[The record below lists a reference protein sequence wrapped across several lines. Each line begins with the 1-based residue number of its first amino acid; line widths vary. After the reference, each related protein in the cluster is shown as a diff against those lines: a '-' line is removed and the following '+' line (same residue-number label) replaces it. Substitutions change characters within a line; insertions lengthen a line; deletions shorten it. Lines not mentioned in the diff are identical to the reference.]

1 MKHTHLFFF
10 LALLASACTDK
21 LLDEFYGNN
30 GDLDDDGMV
39 FSLNVQEQA
48 DLAYE
53 QGGTRAATSP
63 GDTAATEVED
73 PTFGPRL
80 FDGGVE
86 GMKVYALQLPFVG
99 IHPKTVASGIAPETR
114 ASVDA
119 IIPAGNNQL
128 TFHDS
133 LTIWGYAYNDDG
145 TYSRELFGQRLLK
158 KIRGWRSSVHW
169 PYDNGQATKMRF
181 YAVSPS
187 LEELED
193 LQVKAAPTYNS
204 PPVFSYTI
212 PDDPDEQRDLLYG
225 ESDEI
230 DVQAGPPTG
239 TGRYENTGTT
249 EKEQHLGDDDKTVTL
264 NFKHLLTTI
273 RFAQGRIPVGAKIT
287 KIGLYHIKNEGTY
300 RPQDVDNVVLPMP
313 GLGDTGLGNWV
324 VPSGEGGTGSYEI
337 DVDAWTAA
345 NYTPGGQSPTTS
357 TLNFEN
363 VYKNT
368 AGENEYI
375 TDKVLFVMPHIVT
388 QAAQLQVTIDMGDGK
403 GERKLTSSLIG
414 CYWKKGYTITYY
426 ITIGNIKGDYYLLVE
441 PSTYQTSDPV
451 TTAPKADETGDETKY
466 LKGEAATEHSNAQT
480 TGSFIIHS
488 FRNYKNYSTAA
499 TEGTEM
505 GKGLNVH
512 KGVDWKLN
520 GFSTTLDGEYSL
532 DFKTSGKE
540 LTFFADW
547 LQSFTG
553 WGGIESS
560 STTPQAGGDNVEIKY
575 TLAAQS
581 AAMTKNHR
589 DILQG
594 NPTAVT
600 RDLSTTFPSNLKDGT
615 DMGKQESANCY
626 IVNAAGVYKFP
637 LVYGNAIDGGLKT
650 GASLNSVCVDHLGKP
665 IQHGNI
671 YEQVNAGYYNP
682 SPIDL
687 PLTAVEI
694 EDGGKKKVQTIT
706 IEYPPMK
713 DESSAFQA
721 ELIWQD
727 VEDLVASIS
736 FEKYPAGNLTT
747 PDLLTNVGYAN
758 FQIST
763 ENKIQPANFVIALT
777 GWRKTTTTTTVYS
790 DEECNTSISS
800 TESSV
805 YQKDILWTWHIWVT
819 DEVYYNSGI
828 DYAGTS
834 PTDTDPY
841 SPYYD
846 KTAYPSYY
854 SNSKIVTLLDANNV
868 ETSKILPVNLG
879 WVPDKMDFYYYA
891 PREIWAEIEQQVDGV
906 GNGNKIH
913 LKIRQES
920 IPELVT
926 GTSMVYQWGRPT
938 ALPMKLRVDGTTAR
952 TLYNATTDISAS
964 FAAAD
969 IASPAEA
976 ISNPTKMAQGWNPT
990 ADYWSGS
997 TKTLYDPCPPGF
1009 QMPAGS
1015 VFTVFS
1021 MTGADTADG
1030 TKLNMRPS
1038 EGASNKGGYFYT
1050 KAHTALT
1057 DDNRYDPK
1065 VYMPATGYWS
1075 GDNYTQTNPAVGYYW
1090 TNERTKSLQLW
1101 PMGDSN
1107 GYIYFEKTD
1116 LTGEKALPVRPVKSN

>member
-1 MKHTHLFFF
+1 MKHISPIFF

-30 GDLDDDGMV
+30 GDFDDDGMV

-53 QGGTRAATSP
+53 QGGTRAATLP

-86 GMKVYALQLPFVG
+86 DMKVYALQLPFVG

-119 IIPAGNNQL
+119 IIPAGNNQI

-300 RPQDVDNVVLPMP
+300 YPQAVDNVVLPMP

-337 DVDAWTAA
+337 DVDAWTAE

-368 AGENEYI
+368 DGENEYI

-441 PSTYQTSDPV
+441 PSTYQT
-451 TTAPKADETGDETKY
+451 TGEIEAPKAGETGDETKY
-466 LKGEAATEHSNAQT
+466 STGSMSAEHSNAQT

-488 FRNYKNYSTAA
+488 FRNYKNYSAG
-499 TEGTEM
+499 EPSGV
-505 GKGLNVH
+505 NVH
-512 KGVDWKLN
+512 ERAGWRVN
-520 GFSTTLDGEYSL
+520 GFSPTNDSEDSKYGYT
-532 DFKTSGKE
+532 
-540 LTFFADW
+540 ANNRPAW
-547 LQSFTG
+547 LMSITG
-553 WGGIESS
+553 WKNVSNAVGESEGTKMPTNS
-560 STTPQAGGDNVEIKY
+560 SGDNQLIDYIIAPQSPVYTANHKTVLNGHAEVEASI
-575 TLAAQS
+575 
-581 AAMTKNHR
+581 
-589 DILQG
+589 DF
-594 NPTAVT
+594 
-600 RDLSTTFPSNLKDGT
+600 DLSRTFPDKTATGT
-615 DMGKQESANCY
+615 PMASESGTGPINTANCY
-626 IVNAAGVYKFP
+626 IVNAAGTYKFP
-637 LVYGNAIDGGLKT
+637 LVYGNSFKN
-650 GASLNSVCVDHLGKP
+650 GAESPNTTDAFVDHIGEKITHAYILDQIKEYSSRDVVT
-665 IQHGNI
+665 ILSSTEKRI
-671 YEQVNAGYYNP
+671 TSIKY
-682 SPIDL
+682 D
-687 PLTAVEI
+687 
-694 EDGGKKKVQTIT
+694 DGTHSGL
-706 IEYPPMK
+706 
-713 DESSAFQA
+713 SA
-721 ELIWQD
+721 ELLWQD
-727 VEDLVASIS
+727 VEGLVSDLALDYPSSSGGFMKFRVNKANIQPGNCLVAL
-736 FEKYPAGNLTT
+736 K
-747 PDLLTNVGYAN
+747 AN
-758 FQIST
+758 KKFT
-763 ENKIQPANFVIALT
+763 KIVVKEDGKDDVIEQDWTA
-777 GWRKTTTTTTVYS
+777 S
-790 DEECNTSISS
+790 PTS
-800 TESSV
+800 E
-805 YQKDILWTWHIWVT
+805 ILWTWHIWVT
-819 DEVYYNSGI
+819 DEVYPNAEMTIDVNPGVTDDAGVKDNLQKKAEELYLSYNS
-828 DYAGTS
+828 
-834 PTDTDPY
+834 
-841 SPYYD
+841 D
-846 KTAYPSYY
+846 KST
-854 SNSKIVTLLDANNV
+854 KIVTLNDDA
-868 ETSKILPVNLG
+868 TKQILPVNLG
-879 WVPDKMDFYYYA
+879 WVPDNMEWGIYQ
-891 PREIWAEIEQQVDGV
+891 PREVWVEIEQLNEINVTT
-906 GNGNKIH
+906 GNKIH
-913 LKIRQES
+913 LKIRQEA

-952 TLYNATTDISAS
+952 TLYDGTTDISAS

-990 ADYWSGS
+990 ADYWGGS
-997 TKTLYDPCPPGF
+997 AKTLYDPCPPGF

-1015 VFTVFS
+1015 VFSVFS
-1021 MTGADTADG
+1021 MTGTDTADG

-1075 GDNYTQTNPAVGYYW
+1075 GEGYTQTNPAAGYYW

-1101 PMGDSN
+1101 PVGDSN
-1107 GYIYFEKTD
+1107 GYIYFGKTD